1 MDRYKDG
8 AKKTIWLAMEN
19 KLREIASDQQF
30 WESKS
35 NFFE

>member
-1 MDRYKDG
+1 MERYKDG

-30 WESKS
+30 
-35 NFFE
+35 